1 MNPYLESPYWAG
13 VHHWL
18 ITELARYLNTQ
29 LPSAYYAAVE
39 VRVYETADAEVI
51 DVADGL
57 VGIPDNVIIDDRRY
71 ARSPTTA
78 AVATLSEPV
87 LVTVPM
93 VEEVKEGY
101 LEIREA
107 ENHAVITAIELLSP
121 KNKQPGKGRMQYEE
135 KRQQLLTSGTH
146 LVEIDLI
153 RKFRPMEFSG
163 ISVVTDYRVL
173 VSRAPQRP
181 QAALYAFNLRDP
193 IPIFP
198 LPLRSMSE
206 EIPIN
211 LNDLINILYDAG
223 AYARR
228 IDYRQEPPKP
238 PLSAVDRDWCDQL
251 LQEQGLRTN

>member
-39 VRVYETADAEVI
+39 VRVYETTDAEII
-51 DVADGL
+51 DSADGV

-71 ARSPTTA
+71 ARSSTTA
-78 AVATLSEPV
+78 AVATLAEPV

-107 ENHAVITAIELLSP
+107 EKHSVITAIELLSP
-121 KNKQPGKGRMQYEE
+121 KNKQSGKGRTQYEE

-153 RKFRPMEFSG
+153 RKFRPMPFAG
-163 ISVVTDYRVL
+163 ISAETDYRIL
-173 VSRAPQRP
+173 VSRAQQRP

-193 IPIFP
+193 IPVFP
-198 LPLRSMSE
+198 LPLRSISE
-206 EIPIN
+206 AIPIN
-211 LNDLINILYDAG
+211 LNDLIDTLYDAG

-228 IDYRQEPPKP
+228 IDYRQDPPTPK
-238 PLSAVDRDWCDQL
+238 LSEADRAWCDRL
-251 LQEQGLRTN
+251 LQEQGLRAE

>member
-18 ITELARYLNTQ
+18 ITELARYINTQ

-39 VRVYETADAEVI
+39 VRVYETTDAEII
-51 DVADGL
+51 DSADGV
-57 VGIPDNVIIDDRRY
+57 VGIPDNVIIADRRY
-71 ARSPTTA
+71 ARSSTTA
-78 AVATLSEPV
+78 AVATLAEPV

-107 ENHAVITAIELLSP
+107 EKHSVITAIELLSP
-121 KNKQPGKGRMQYEE
+121 KNKQSGKGRTQYEE

-153 RKFRPMEFSG
+153 RKFRPMPFAG
-163 ISVVTDYRVL
+163 ISAETDYRIL
-173 VSRAPQRP
+173 VSRAQQRP

-193 IPIFP
+193 IPVFP
-198 LPLRSMSE
+198 LPLRSVSE

-211 LNDLINILYDAG
+211 LNDLIDTLYDAG

-228 IDYRQEPPKP
+228 IDYRQDPPKP
-238 PLSAVDRDWCDQL
+238 PLSAADRAWCDRL
-251 LQEQGLRTN
+251 LQKQGLRAE